1 MSRLKQFLLKNL
13 LHQQRKANK
22 TGGFTLIEL
31 LVAMILTVLIITPL
45 MTLVLSMMDTD
56 RKEEAK
62 ATTETEIQAAL
73 NYIADDLQQA
83 VYIYDAT
90 ALKNTSNTSATNA
103 ADSGIKDQIPPVKPV
118 NDCSVTTECIPV
130 LVFWK
135 RKYLDRKDDVKDTVT
150 NSYVNI
156 GTDITDSIEG
166 SDRYVYSLV
175 AYYLI
180 KDNST
185 TWQGK
190 ARIARFEIRDGISKT
205 DSSGNVTVLLN
216 PSQGFKRFNTVTSDG
231 SLSLRMNRW
240 VSGTYDAAQSAVTTL
255 IDYVDDTALT
265 DITDTNILAQFT
277 PPANDRAVGN
287 AEYSSVCSTER
298 TGLSSSTISPD
309 NQQSSR
315 VPPDSI
321 DTLKTGSFYACV
333 NPINAQGQS
342 VAQVYI
348 RGTALRRL
356 PEYSQVT
363 TALANQYN
371 INYFPIASV
380 RVAVIGVLGE
390 N

>member
-1 MSRLKQFLLKNL
+1 MSRLKQFLLTSL
-13 LHQQRKANK
+13 LHQQRKAK
-22 TGGFTLIEL
+22 KSGGFTLIEL
-31 LVAMILTVLIITPL
+31 LVAIILTVLIITPL

-90 ALKNTSNTSATNA
+90 ALKTNSVPSATNA
-103 ADSGIKDQIPPVKPV
+103 AASGIQDQIPPVKPV
-118 NDCSVTTECIPV
+118 NDCTVTTECVPV

-255 IDYVDDTALT
+255 IDYVDDTTLSST
-265 DITDTNILAQFT
+265 DIPDQTIRDQFS
-277 PPANDRAVGN
+277 PPENDLG
-287 AEYSSVCSTER
+287 EYSTTCSKDR
-298 TGLSSSTISPD
+298 TGTDKSGNLT
-309 NQQSSR
+309 SSR
-315 VPPDSI
+315 VPPSPPTELD
-321 DTLKTGSFYACV
+321 TGSFYACV

-342 VAQVYI
+342 VAQIYI
-348 RGTALRRL
+348 RGNALRRL
-356 PEYSQVT
+356 PEYSQV
-363 TALANQYN
+363 AVARPNQYN

>member
-1 MSRLKQFLLKNL
+1 
-13 LHQQRKANK
+13 
-22 TGGFTLIEL
+22 
-31 LVAMILTVLIITPL
+31 
-45 MTLVLSMMDTD
+45 
-56 RKEEAK
+56 
-62 ATTETEIQAAL
+62 
-73 NYIADDLQQA
+73 
-83 VYIYDAT
+83 
-90 ALKNTSNTSATNA
+90 
-103 ADSGIKDQIPPVKPV
+103 V
-118 NDCSVTTECIPV
+118 NG
-130 LVFWK
+130 
-135 RKYLDRKDDVKDTVT
+135 
-150 NSYVNI
+150 VNI
-156 GTDITDSIEG
+156 GTINDSIKG
-166 SDRYVYSLV
+166 SDRYVYALV

-180 KDNST
+180 KDSST

-190 ARIARFEIRDGISKT
+190 ARIARFEIRDGIYKT
-205 DSSGNVTVLLN
+205 DSGGIVTTLLN
-216 PSQGFKRFNTVTSDG
+216 PSQGFKAFNTVTSDG

-240 VSGTYDAAQSAVTTL
+240 VSNGSYGTDSSVDTL

-265 DITDTNILAQFT
+265 SITDTNIKSQFT
-277 PPANDRAVGN
+277 PPSNDRTVGN
-287 AEYSSVCSTER
+287 AEYSSVCSKER

-390 N
+390 

>member
-13 LHQQRKANK
+13 LHQQRKAK
-22 TGGFTLIEL
+22 KSGGFTLIEI

-103 ADSGIKDQIPPVKPV
+103 ADSGIKDQIPPIKDGAATGC
-118 NDCSVTTECIPV
+118 NINECVPV

-135 RKYLDRKDDVKDTVT
+135 RKYLDRTDTVDG
-150 NSYVNI
+150 VNI
-156 GTDITDSIEG
+156 GTINDSIKG

-190 ARIARFEIRDGISKT
+190 ARIARFEIRDGISTT
-205 DSSGNVTVLLN
+205 DANTGVVTTLLD
-216 PSQGFKRFNTVTSDG
+216 PSDGFKPFNTVTSDG

-240 VSGTYDAAQSAVTTL
+240 ASNGNAYTNQVETL

-265 DITDTNILAQFT
+265 DITDTNVNSQFT
-277 PPANDRAVGN
+277 PPANDRTVGN

-371 INYFPIASV
+371 INYFPISSV

>member
-1 MSRLKQFLLKNL
+1 
-13 LHQQRKANK
+13 
-22 TGGFTLIEL
+22 
-31 LVAMILTVLIITPL
+31 
-45 MTLVLSMMDTD
+45 MMDTD

-90 ALKNTSNTSATNA
+90 ALKTNSDTNATNA
-103 ADSGIKDQIPPVKPV
+103 SASGIQDQIPPIKDGAATGC
-118 NDCSVTTECIPV
+118 NINECVPV

-135 RKYLDRKDDVKDTVT
+135 RKYLDRTDTVDG
-150 NSYVNI
+150 VNI
-156 GTDITDSIEG
+156 RTINDSIEG
-166 SDRYVYSLV
+166 SDRYVYALV

-190 ARIARFEIRDGISKT
+190 ARIARFEIRDGISTT
-205 DSSGNVTVLLN
+205 DINTGVVTTLLS
-216 PSQGFKRFNTVTSDG
+216 PSDGFSPFNTVTSDG

-240 VSGTYDAAQSAVTTL
+240 TSSGSYTNSVETL

-265 DITDTNILAQFT
+265 DIADTNIQTQFT
-277 PPANDRAVGN
+277 PPTNDIPDGT
-287 AEYSSVCSTER
+287 AEYSITCSDER
-298 TGLSSSTISPD
+298 TGLNKSD
-309 NQQSSR
+309 EQRSSR

-321 DTLKTGSFYACV
+321 DTLQTGSFYACV
-333 NPINAQGQS
+333 NPVNAQGQS

-348 RGTALRRL
+348 RGNALRRL
-356 PEYSQVT
+356 PEYSQV
-363 TALANQYN
+363 AVARPNQYN

>member
-1 MSRLKQFLLKNL
+1 MNRLKQFLLKSL
-13 LHQQRKANK
+13 LHQQRKAQK
-22 TGGFTLIEL
+22 SGGFTLIEI

-90 ALKNTSNTSATNA
+90 ALKTASAPSATNA

-118 NDCSVTTECIPV
+118 NDCNVTTECVPV

-216 PSQGFKRFNTVTSDG
+216 PSQGFKSFNTVTSDG

-265 DITDTNILAQFT
+265 DITDANILAQFT
-277 PPANDRAVGN
+277 PPTNDVPDGT
-287 AEYSSVCSTER
+287 AEYSSVCSDER
-298 TGLSSSTISPD
+298 TGLNKSGE
-309 NQQSSR
+309 QRSSR

-342 VAQVYI
+342 VAQIYI